1 MDSSK
6 EQPTSSGGTKLRDDV
21 ISVIE
26 RNGTFVKSIK
36 VAVTDSNSKRK
47 PKTNAQHVCT
57 PSGGTLTTIPE
68 GRIDF
73 VIPRPI
79 WPRFDRASNIF
90 RSDKNNALADEAVLV
105 QNASNDA
112 FCNEGSIKDILTKL
126 LNDINTKREGEDE
139 VTLEDMLQYVN
150 EKICLSLEALR
161 RSTEDEMRKLSVNL
175 SNSRNVSSVVRAF
188 SNSSGNSTS
197 GNSSQSSPEWSGSCR
212 IRISSS
218 EAEDI
223 YHIPSGSS
231 SSGFSDSVKHFDAS
245 RLPVFVHENLS
256 SVPNGIRNAMIY
268 GTLARGNLR
277 SGAAEKVAERDKS
290 AVKSKKS
297 LLQAAEGSK
306 PSVWEQYYGV
316 DPIAER
322 EVPISYVPKPTDV
335 PVFVSKLL

>member
-6 EQPTSSGGTKLRDDV
+6 EREAGSQGGTKLREDV
-21 ISVIE
+21 VPVIE

-36 VAVTDSNSKRK
+36 VAVSDCNSKRK
-47 PKTNAQHVCT
+47 PKTNTQHVCT
-57 PSGGTLTTIPE
+57 SAGGTLTTIPE

-90 RSDKNNALADEAVLV
+90 RSGNNNALVDEAVLV

-112 FCNEGSIKDILTKL
+112 FCNEDSIKDILTKL
-126 LNDINTKREGEDE
+126 LNDINTKREGEE
-139 VTLEDMLQYVN
+139 VTPDDMLKYVN
-150 EKICLSLEALR
+150 EKIRLSLEALR

-175 SNSRNVSSVVRAF
+175 SNSKNVSSVVRAF

-197 GNSSQSSPEWSGSCR
+197 GNSSQSSPEWSGSSR

-218 EAEDI
+218 DAEDI

-256 SVPNGIRNAMIY
+256 SVPDGVRNAMIY

-277 SGAAEKVAERDKS
+277 SGAAEKVVERDKS
-290 AVKSKKS
+290 AVRSKKS

-316 DPIAER
+316 NPITER

-335 PVFVSKLL
+335 PVFVSTLL